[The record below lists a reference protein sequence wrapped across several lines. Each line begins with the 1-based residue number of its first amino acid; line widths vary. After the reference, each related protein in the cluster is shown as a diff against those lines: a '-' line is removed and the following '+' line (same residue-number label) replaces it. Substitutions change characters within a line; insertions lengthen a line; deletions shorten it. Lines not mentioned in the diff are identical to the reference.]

1 MKAAVLYA
9 PYKILIKTVER
20 PAIKN
25 DEVLVKVEA
34 AGICGS
40 DLHAFRGKHP
50 FVKLPRIL
58 GHELS
63 GEVAEVGKDVKEVN
77 VGDRVVVEPVI
88 PCGSCI
94 ACVMGRYNVCKSLK
108 VSGAHVDGAFAEYL
122 KAPSNRIYKIPD
134 DLSFDDATL
143 IEPYAVA
150 THIVKRSGVR
160 VGDTVAVLGAGPIG
174 LCVLQVAKLAGAKTV
189 VITDIV
195 DYRLQLAKK
204 LGADVTINSGK
215 EDPVEIVKDAT
226 NGEGV
231 DVAIEAV
238 GVPSTVQQALKITRP
253 FGQVTIAGF
262 FEDPNVKVDVLS
274 VIAKELHVVGSRL
287 YWLDF
292 KTAIDLVSKGK
303 IDVKSIITH
312 KFPLEEAQKA
322 FEIFDQKIQN
332 AVKVLLKPS
341 LIVSKQVID
350 EREVILVNKR
360 QPSRS
365 C

>member
-9 PYKILIKTVER
+9 PYKILIKTVE
-20 PAIKN
+20 PPVIKN

-34 AGICGS
+34 TGVCGS

-58 GHELS
+58 GHEVS
-63 GEVAEVGKDVKEVN
+63 GEVAEVGKDVKEVS

-88 PCGSCI
+88 PCGSYI
-94 ACVMGRYNVCKSLK
+94 ACITGRYNVCKSLK
-108 VSGAHVDGAFAEYL
+108 VLGIHVDGAFAEYL
-122 KAPSNRIYKIPD
+122 KAPSNRIYKIPNN
-134 DLSFDDATL
+134 LSFDDATL

-160 VGDTVAVLGAGPIG
+160 VGDRVAVLGAGPIG
-174 LCVLQVAKLAGAKTV
+174 LCTLQVAKLAGAKSV

-204 LGADVTINSGK
+204 LGADVIINSSK
-215 EDPVEIVKDAT
+215 EDPVRIIKDVT

-238 GVPSTVQQALKITRP
+238 GVPQTVQQALKITRP
-253 FGQVTIAGF
+253 FGEVTIVGF
-262 FEDPNVKVDVLS
+262 FEDPHVEVDVLS
-274 VIAKELHVVGSRL
+274 VIAKELHVLGSRL

-292 KTAIDLVSKGK
+292 ETAIDLVSRGK
-303 IDVKSIITH
+303 VDVKTIITH
-312 KFPLEEAQKA
+312 KFSLDEAQKA
-322 FEIFDQKIQN
+322 FEIYDQKTQN
-332 AVKVLLKPS
+332 AVKVILKP
-341 LIVSKQVID
+341 
-350 EREVILVNKR
+350 
-360 QPSRS
+360 P
-365 C
+365 